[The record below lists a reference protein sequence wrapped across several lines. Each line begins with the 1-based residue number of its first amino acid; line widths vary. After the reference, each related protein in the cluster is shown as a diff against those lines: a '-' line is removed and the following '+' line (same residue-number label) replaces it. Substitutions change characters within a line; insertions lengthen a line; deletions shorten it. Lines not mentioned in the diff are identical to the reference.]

1 MLLKDVPIDAI
12 CYMQERIGDDKNA
25 MEVRETFYVRDADA
39 PCRHPHNVRI
49 GRIGVVQGD
58 PDRVDEDAGRT
69 VARYIKV
76 SGPVCRDPGEADGR
90 TTVRLLS
97 DGGSRWWKSVDL
109 VRRLTGSADLPETA
123 NT

>member
-1 MLLKDVPIDAI
+1 MQLKDVPAGAI

-25 MEVRETFYVRDADA
+25 IEVRETFYVRDADA
-39 PCRHPHNVRI
+39 LCRYPHNVRI

-58 PDRVDEDAGRT
+58 HDRVDEDAGRA

-76 SGPVCRDPGEADGR
+76 TGPVCRDPGEADGR

-97 DGGSRWWKSVDL
+97 DGESRWWKSVEL
-109 VRRLTGSADLPETA
+109 VRRLTGSADLHEPV